1 MYTILGAKSP
11 HLVSGNE
18 LQQHKGVA
26 TKDAATNVSRFY
38 LCRYLGFF
46 KRRRTDPSPSSI
58 AIPVSFHNNVP
69 LYHT

>member
-11 HLVSGNE
+11 HLVLGNE

-26 TKDAATNVSRFY
+26 TKDATMNVAQVY
-38 LCRYLGFF
+38 MCPYLGFF
-46 KRRRTDPSPSSI
+46 ERRRTYQSPSPI
-58 AIPVSFHNNVP
+58 AIPVSFHSNVP